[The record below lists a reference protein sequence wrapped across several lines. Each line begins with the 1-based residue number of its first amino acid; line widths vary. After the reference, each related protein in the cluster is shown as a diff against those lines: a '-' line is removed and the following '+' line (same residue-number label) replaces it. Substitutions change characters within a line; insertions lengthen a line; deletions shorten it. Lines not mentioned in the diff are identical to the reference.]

1 MLHNMNINNPAPSTS
16 YVTAVK
22 TAPKPSFPKKDQ
34 AIVMHADDNLKLFDY
49 VKTIGDI
56 VGPKHI
62 AFASRISNNRICIYL
77 ANPNLVDDLLKSH
90 PSVTINNNVINIR
103 RLVSPTKRIIISNI
117 PPYISHDL
125 AENAIKNLGLQ
136 LTSPVSF
143 LRAGIPGDEYSHI
156 LSFRR
161 QVYVLPPSDDF
172 ELQTSLIIP
181 FDGNEN
187 RIFLSTDKM
196 ECFICKQP
204 GHIASKCPN
213 PPTINLLSQPTLSE
227 QIAQVFSTNLIES
240 NEVTPNEDPQINQP
254 PAVLTPTQKR
264 GHSQLSDPSE
274 NSSLLTETGNN
285 NDVMPPPIS
294 SPLPKANKKK
304 RKKTPNAFILPI
316 ENLYDFL
323 ENTFGNS
330 DPYME
335 ARKHTD
341 DINGLV
347 SNLNLIYPD
356 LTDRSIKNRITR
368 ITNKIKKKLK
378 PDAEETENSDET
390 MMILIAH
397 TVQTSQTDP

>member
-49 VKTIGDI
+49 VKAIGDI

-62 AFASRISNNRICIYL
+62 SFASRISNNRICIYL

-103 RLVSPTKRIIISNI
+103 RLVSPTKRII
-117 PPYISHDL
+117 SHDL

-143 LRAGIPGDEYSHI
+143 LRVGIPGDEYSHI

-196 ECFICKQP
+196 ECFICEATRT
-204 GHIASKCPN
+204 HASKCPN
-213 PPTINLLSQPTLSE
+213 PPIINLLSQPICLNK
-227 QIAQVFSTNLIES
+227 FHRYY
-240 NEVTPNEDPQINQP
+240 PQ
-254 PAVLTPTQKR
+254 T
-264 GHSQLSDPSE
+264 
-274 NSSLLTETGNN
+274 
-285 NDVMPPPIS
+285 
-294 SPLPKANKKK
+294 
-304 RKKTPNAFILPI
+304 
-316 ENLYDFL
+316 
-323 ENTFGNS
+323 
-330 DPYME
+330 
-335 ARKHTD
+335 
-341 DINGLV
+341 
-347 SNLNLIYPD
+347 
-356 LTDRSIKNRITR
+356 
-368 ITNKIKKKLK
+368 
-378 PDAEETENSDET
+378 
-390 MMILIAH
+390 
-397 TVQTSQTDP
+397 

>member
-1 MLHNMNINNPAPSTS
+1 MLHNMNINNPAPGTS

-49 VKTIGDI
+49 VKAIGDI

-62 AFASRISNNRICIYL
+62 SFASRISNNRICIYL
-77 ANPNLVDDLLKSH
+77 AIPILVDDLLKSH

-213 PPTINLLSQPTLSE
+213 PPIINLLSQPTLSE
-227 QIAQVFSTNLIES
+227 QISQVLSTNLIES
-240 NEVTPNEDPQINQP
+240 NEVTSNEDLIIPQINQP

-264 GHSQLSDPSE
+264 GHSQLSDLSE

-294 SPLPKANKKK
+294 SPLPTALYKANKKK
-304 RKKTPNAFILPI
+304 RKVGVAT
-316 ENLYDFL
+316 E
-323 ENTFGNS
+323 
-330 DPYME
+330 
-335 ARKHTD
+335 
-341 DINGLV
+341 
-347 SNLNLIYPD
+347 SNL
-356 LTDRSIKNRITR
+356 TTSIKNVWQ
-368 ITNKIKKKLK
+368 K
-378 PDAEETENSDET
+378 P
-390 MMILIAH
+390 IRKR
-397 TVQTSQTDP
+397 QTHSYCP